1 MEIVVTKS
9 KMSKSTSNNTQSA
22 GIILDDMYHQFAK
35 QMLNL
40 SARILNDV
48 SAAED
53 VIQDAF
59 IAGHQ
64 NLNKFNNAVDFGNWL
79 KRVVVNKS
87 IDVLR
92 KRNNM
97 MFEIDEDTLNVGQ
110 QVADE
115 EEPTYTIQ
123 NVMDAIKQLPDGY
136 RIVLNLFLFEGF
148 AHKEIASTLNIS
160 EGTSKSQYNRAR
172 KKLIQIIK
180 SQNTII

>member
-1 MEIVVTKS
+1 
-9 KMSKSTSNNTQSA
+9 MSKSTSNNSQSA
-22 GIILDDMYHQFAK
+22 GIILMTYHQFAK

-110 QVADE
+110 QVEDQ

-123 NVMDAIKQLPDGY
+123 NVLDAIKQLPDGY
-136 RIVLNLFLFEGF
+136 RIVLNLYLFEGF
-148 AHKEIASTLNIS
+148 VHKEIATTLNIS

-172 KKLIQIIK
+172 K
-180 SQNTII
+180 N